1 MPGQVTTVLGPV
13 PADQLG
19 RVMPHEHLLSLTPGP
34 WQSGG
39 TRAAGVDA
47 VELAVA
53 ALAGLQDLGFGTVV
67 DLSPYGVVGRDA
79 DGDNA
84 ALLIEVSRRTGLHI
98 VSGTAFY
105 LESYSPAWSRE
116 ADLATLTERLLRDV
130 RHGIGESGVRAGIF
144 GEQATSLGEITAHEE
159 KCLRAIG
166 RAQRETGLSIMTHTT
181 HGTMAVEQL
190 DILRWEG
197 VDLDR
202 VVVGHMDTHLSRD
215 LVREVL
221 DLGARIAIDTIG
233 KETWDFFLGPEPEDR
248 PEGEFGKHSF
258 HRSDAGRADL
268 VAWLVSL
275 GYTDRILLAEDLTGA
290 EVWMNP
296 GTHGQLGYSYLG
308 AAFVPALLERGV
320 TEAQIEHLLATNP
333 ARVLEVL

>member
-34 WQSGG
+34 WLTGG
-39 TRAAGVDA
+39 ARDDA
-47 VELAVA
+47 VDLAVS
-53 ALAGLQDLGFGTVV
+53 ALTGLRELGFGTVV

-79 DGDNA
+79 DGHNA
-84 ALLIEVSRRTGLHI
+84 ASLAEISRRTGLHI

-116 ADLATLTERLLRDV
+116 ADLDTLTTRLLRDV
-130 RHGIGESGVRAGIF
+130 QGGIGESGVRAGVF

-181 HGTMAVEQL
+181 HGTMAAEQL
-190 DILRWEG
+190 AILGSEG
-197 VDLDR
+197 VDFDR
-202 VVVGHMDTHLSRD
+202 VVIGHMDTHLSHD
-215 LVREVL
+215 LVREIL
-221 DLGARIAIDTIG
+221 DAGARVAIDTIG
-233 KETWDFFLGPEPEDR
+233 KQNWDFFLGPAPESR
-248 PEGEFGKHSF
+248 QEGEFEKHAF

-268 VAWLVSL
+268 VAWLVEL
-275 GYTDRILLAEDLTGA
+275 GYTDRILLAQDLTGA

-296 GTHGQLGYSYLG
+296 DTHGQLGYSYLG
-308 AAFVPALLERGV
+308 TVFVDALLERGV
-320 TEAQIEHLLATNP
+320 TPDQCEQLLATNP
-333 ARVLEVL
+333 AHVLEVL